1 MMHVIDGIA
10 YADRPLG
17 ERSIER
23 VEIVDRLYMLV
34 TFTDG
39 ERRVFDVEPLL
50 AYPAFAPLADDAVFR
65 AAKVEDGVLVWQDGA
80 IDISAEEVYQRSCDC
95 PEQSSSIA

>member
-1 MMHVIDGIA
+1 MQIVNGIA

-23 VEIVDRLYMLV
+23 VEIDGRLYMLV

-39 ERRVFDVEPLL
+39 ERRVFDAEPLL
-50 AYPAFAPLADDAVFR
+50 AHPAFAPLADDAVFR
-65 AAKVEDGVLVWQDGA
+65 TAKVEDGVLVWRDGA
-80 IDISAEEVYQRSCDC
+80 IDIGAEEVYQRSYVC
-95 PEQSSSIA
+95 PEKSSSIA